1 MIKVVVFD
9 MAGTT
14 IDEDNVVYK
23 TLQSAINQAGY
34 NFDLNTILR
43 EGAGKEKFQAI
54 KDILTQAGHQDA
66 EAAAL
71 PIFEVF
77 KKQLEQAYLNLEV
90 KEQPGAAGLF
100 AALQSKGIKVVLNT
114 GYDRTTATHLI
125 QKIGWEEAKDFDLL
139 ITASEVSASRPAPDM
154 IELAIQKLNIA
165 SAANVLK
172 IGDSIVDIEEGK
184 NANCGVTLGITTGA
198 QTRVQLEQ
206 AAPDQVIDHLQEVLN
221 FID

>member
-1 MIKVVVFD
+1 MIKLVVFD

-23 TLQSAINQAGY
+23 TLQSAINQAGH
-34 NFDLNTILR
+34 NFDLTTILR
-43 EGAGKEKFQAI
+43 EGAGKEKLQAI
-54 KDILTQAGHQDA
+54 KDILIQAGHQHV
-66 EAAAL
+66 ETAAL

-90 KEQPGAAGLF
+90 KEQPGASMLF

-114 GYDRTTATHLI
+114 GYDRTTAMHLI

-139 ITASEVSASRPAPDM
+139 ITASEVTAGRPAPDM
-154 IELAIQKLNIA
+154 IELAIQKLNIE

-172 IGDSIVDIEEGK
+172 IGDSIVDIQEGK

-198 QTRVQLEQ
+198 QTRAQLEQ
-206 AAPDQVIDHLQEVLN
+206 AAPDQVINHLKEVLN
-221 FID
+221 FIE